1 MKINKELILQ
11 VAKNARLNLTEK
23 EIKEF
28 EKDFKNILD
37 TFSDI
42 SKVDTKN
49 VKESF
54 HPIEIKNHLR
64 EDKVEES
71 LSQENALKN
80 SKHRTDIYFKG
91 PKAL

>member
-11 VAKNARLNLTEK
+11 VAKNARLELTEP

-28 EKDFKNILD
+28 EKDFKDILD
-37 TFSDI
+37 AFSKI
-42 SKVDTKN
+42 SEVDTKN
-49 VKESF
+49 IKESF

-64 EDKVEES
+64 KDEIKES
-71 LSQENALKN
+71 LSQEDALKN

-91 PKAL
+91 PKAI